1 MDFNEIVDMI
11 DNTSSYIELYDCLAY
26 IENNDLRNEINNKV
40 ADYEKQAKPL
50 EEACKYI
57 IKILGENI
65 CIDSK
70 ESLISAIEST
80 GNDKDLVNLLD
91 ELEKSKKF
99 DDKFVED
106 LFQLFKNNRFTDLT
120 DKKATLVRFVQEN
133 NQALNESKNISNRSF
148 KEILNSNER
157 NVSEIDAENIERNNN
172 ETLDLLKKR
181 IGQQMSVGEL
191 NSVLQGLFGQYN
203 KVFLLLSDLYNK
215 ELDVTQT
222 IEITEDD
229 ATFVLYYDIIDMD
242 KGIVEIKNASI
253 KEREGN
259 N

>member
-1 MDFNEIVDMI
+1 
-11 DNTSSYIELYDCLAY
+11 
-26 IENNDLRNEINNKV
+26 
-40 ADYEKQAKPL
+40 
-50 EEACKYI
+50 
-57 IKILGENI
+57 
-65 CIDSK
+65 
-70 ESLISAIEST
+70 
-80 GNDKDLVNLLD
+80 
-91 ELEKSKKF
+91 
-99 DDKFVED
+99 
-106 LFQLFKNNRFTDLT
+106 
-120 DKKATLVRFVQEN
+120 
-133 NQALNESKNISNRSF
+133 
-148 KEILNSNER
+148 
-157 NVSEIDAENIERNNN
+157 
-172 ETLDLLKKR
+172 
-181 IGQQMSVGEL
+181 MSVGEL

>member
-50 EEACKYI
+50 EETCKYI

-70 ESLISAIEST
+70 ESLISAIEGT

-133 NQALNESKNISNRSF
+133 NQALNESKNIM
-148 KEILNSNER
+148 KHLI
-157 NVSEIDAENIERNNN
+157 
-172 ETLDLLKKR
+172 
-181 IGQQMSVGEL
+181 
-191 NSVLQGLFGQYN
+191 Y
-203 KVFLLLSDLYNK
+203 
-215 ELDVTQT
+215 
-222 IEITEDD
+222 
-229 ATFVLYYDIIDMD
+229 
-242 KGIVEIKNASI
+242 
-253 KEREGN
+253 
-259 N
+259 